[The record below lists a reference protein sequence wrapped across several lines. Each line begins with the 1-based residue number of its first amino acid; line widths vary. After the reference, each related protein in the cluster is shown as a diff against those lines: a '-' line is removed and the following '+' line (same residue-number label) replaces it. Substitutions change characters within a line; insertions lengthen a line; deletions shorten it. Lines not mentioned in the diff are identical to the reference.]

1 MINTPNLHPKLST
14 TQLQQQNEEA
24 EAWLA
29 KHKPHLLQGGQ
40 ETFKPAP
47 RNEHLSKMQRSTEIM
62 KQKKDRQRQTK
73 ILACKK
79 QVLALCNGHDVAFR
93 KDLAKALGISASTL
107 MKWSEIAEFP
117 KPKTAIRNQYVYDT
131 QEVVEWLEKQ
141 KTLATVNCKGLTSN
155 QQRKKEKS

>member
-1 MINTPNLHPKLST
+1 MTNPSLHIKLST
-14 TQLQQQNEEA
+14 AQLAKQNEEA

-29 KHKPHLLQGGQ
+29 KHKPHLLEGGQ
-40 ETFKPAP
+40 ETLKSAP

-79 QVLALCNGHDVAFR
+79 QVLALCNGHDVVFR
-93 KDLAKALGISASTL
+93 KDLAKVLGISASTL

-131 QEVVEWLEKQ
+131 KEVIEWLEKQ
-141 KTLATVNCKGLTSN
+141 KTLATVNCKDLSSKTKRKTSH
-155 QQRKKEKS
+155 E